1 MRVVHCQPR
10 YTPCKVNMPFAY
22 YRKLNARQKT
32 IYRESDR
39 VEQVKLRLTSD
50 FETLVDALARS
61 LEAEDQPNTQRAAQ
75 SLVSHL
81 TESLG
86 VSPLRVNVLRRR
98 PSWETGELHGL
109 YEPGDNGVNRVS
121 VWMRTAQRAQVVK
134 FKTFLRTLLHELCH
148 HLDYEQ
154 LGLEESFH
162 TEGFY
167 KRESSLLRQ
176 LYPGQPSGNE
186 SGNRPS
192 SRPSTPKQ
200 PAVHP

>member
-1 MRVVHCQPR
+1 
-10 YTPCKVNMPFAY
+10 MPFAY
-22 YRKLNARQKT
+22 YQRLSAHQKNTYRK
-32 IYRESDR
+32 SDGI
-39 VEQVKLRLTSD
+39 EQVELESTKD

-61 LEAEDQPNTQRAAQ
+61 LQAENQPTTQRAAQ
-75 SLVSHL
+75 ALLSRL

-86 VSPLRVNVLRRR
+86 VSPLRVKVLRRR
-98 PSWETGELHGL
+98 PSWDTGELHGL
-109 YEPGDNGVNRVS
+109 YEPGENGVNRIS

-176 LYPGQPSGNE
+176 LYAAQLSQTTR
-186 SGNRPS
+186 SV
-192 SRPSTPKQ
+192 PKRRSQ
-200 PAVHP
+200 AHS